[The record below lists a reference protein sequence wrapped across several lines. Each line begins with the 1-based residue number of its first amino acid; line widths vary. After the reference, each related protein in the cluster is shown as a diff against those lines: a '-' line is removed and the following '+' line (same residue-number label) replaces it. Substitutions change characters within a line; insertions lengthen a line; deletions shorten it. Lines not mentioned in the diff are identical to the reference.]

1 MSIHE
6 INPSNT
12 DKGNKKVLDK
22 LIVFNELVNE
32 LNKKEIP
39 FLLEKV
45 INEEILSLNFFI
57 DSDKELMQKLGK
69 VQYRIVT
76 LVEKELQ
83 LVPKNY
89 HRNRWMAFGMG
100 AFGIPFGIA
109 FGFAL
114 GNLAFL
120 GIGIPIGLAIG
131 IAVGSAKD
139 KKVQQ
144 EGKQLN
150 VVLKN

>member
-1 MSIHE
+1 MPIHE

-39 FLLEKV
+39 ALLEQI
-45 INEEILSLNFFI
+45 INTEIQFLNSLSG
-57 DSDKELMQKLGK
+57 SDRELLLQLRK
-69 VQYRIVT
+69 VQQRILT
-76 LVEKELQ
+76 LVEKELH
-83 LVPKNY
+83 LIPKNY
-89 HRNRWMAFGMG
+89 HRNRWIALGMA
-100 AFGIPFGIA
+100 AFGIPFGVA
-109 FGFAL
+109 FSFAL
-114 GNLAFL
+114 DNLAFL

-131 IAVGSAKD
+131 LALGSAKD